1 MEVTGYDIVKRE
13 GKGAIWL
20 ESAADLNSARC
31 RIRQI
36 LSFWPGNYEVVE
48 QGSQRV
54 VAATAGSAR
63 MRVVLRETREYA
75 NKFIWA
81 SYEWLLAP
89 APSIAGLAAY
99 TRTQAY
105 ARNCYRWSYEWLRG
119 PMARVPVPPTR

>member
-13 GKGAIWL
+13 GKSAIWL
-20 ESAADLNSARC
+20 ETAVDLSSAKC

-36 LSFWPGNYEVVE
+36 LSFWPGSYEVVE
-48 QGSQRV
+48 QGSQKV
-54 VAATAGSAR
+54 VAATASSVR
-63 MRVVLRETREYA
+63 MRVALRGTREYA
-75 NKFIWA
+75 NKFVWA

-105 ARNCYRWSYEWLRG
+105 ARNCYRWSLQWLHG
-119 PMARVPVPPTR
+119 PMARVPIPPSR

>member
-20 ESAADLNSARC
+20 ESAADLNSAKS
-31 RIRQI
+31 RIRHI
-36 LSFWPGNYEVVE
+36 LSFWPGSYEVVE
-48 QGSQRV
+48 QGSQKV
-54 VAATAGSAR
+54 VAATASSVR
-63 MRVVLRETREYA
+63 MRVALRGTWEYA
-75 NKFIWA
+75 NKFVWA

-105 ARNCYRWSYEWLRG
+105 ARSFYRWGSQWLHG
-119 PMARVPVPPTR
+119 PMARVPIPPSR

>member
-13 GKGAIWL
+13 GKCAIWL
-20 ESAADLNSARC
+20 ESAADLNSAKS
-31 RIRQI
+31 RIKQI

-54 VAATAGSAR
+54 VAATAGSVR
-63 MRVVLRETREYA
+63 MQVALRGTREYA
-75 NKFIWA
+75 NKFVWA

-105 ARNCYRWSYEWLRG
+105 ARNCYRWSFQWLRG
-119 PMARVPVPPTR
+119 PMGRVPIHPSR